1 LSAPDKRW
9 IPEYLGQPHP
19 LRLLPIGSSLFG
31 ARQVGGRS
39 RHTSPDG
46 GALLLGEIGDRPRLL
61 ALDRPAPAVRALL
74 GLIARRAHRKL
85 SGTMQLDDGPF
96 AALLA
101 TTGVGPRYDGDH
113 CGKRTRKHGL
123 VTQENRFRLR
133 ETPHQAPADWFRT
146 MAWPSGPQS
155 RPWSATGPS
164 RGRQP
169 ARALA
174 RGHGDRPVGPPAQ
187 DGAPPPPALNA
198 RRRTPREIAGASLL
212 IPGQRPIPQHLG
224 QPQPLR
230 LPPIK
235 DRPHDVGA
243 QGR

>member
-1 LSAPDKRW
+1 MTVIVVVK
-9 IPEYLGQPHP
+9 GQ
-19 LRLLPIGSSLFG
+19 
-31 ARQVGGRS
+31 
-39 RHTSPDG
+39 
-46 GALLLGEIGDRPRLL
+46 
-61 ALDRPAPAVRALL
+61 
-74 GLIARRAHRKL
+74 
-85 SGTMQLDDGPF
+85 
-96 AALLA
+96 
-101 TTGVGPRYDGDH
+101 
-113 CGKRTRKHGL
+113 RKHGL

-235 DRPHDVGA
+235 DRPHDVGRKA
-243 QGR
+243 GERQQPTDVGDGHARLLCEVGDRLRSRSSAASGARGRGAMRVYRGAALPAPRLHLPAR